1 MKTRM
6 ALATLFAAA
15 LLAAVPA
22 SYAAVGN
29 THSSMHAMFFHGDK
43 KVKFNL
49 SNQTGAPLE
58 LKVGDQVVTLQAG
71 QVMPCKLP
79 LGARVTTTAATDH
92 HPAGEV
98 IVEARVSRTGN
109 ALAQP
114 GDLFGRSGPIKP
126 GATGLRIT
134 IDQVM
139 PNR

>member
-1 MKTRM
+1 LAQKVAPSDTVFIFARAPAGPRM
-6 ALATLFAAA
+6 P
-15 LLAAVPA
+15 LAAMRIPA
-22 SYAAVGN
+22 SELPKEFTLDDAMGMAAGMKL
-29 THSSMHAMFFHGDK
+29 SS
-43 KVKFNL
+43 
-49 SNQTGAPLE
+49 
-58 LKVGDQVVTLQAG
+58 
-71 QVMPCKLP
+71 
-79 LGARVTTTAATDH
+79 
-92 HPAGEV
+92 AGEV

>member
-1 MKTRM
+1 MR
-6 ALATLFAAA
+6 
-15 LLAAVPA
+15 LAAMRIPA
-22 SYAAVGN
+22 GELPKEFTLDDAMGMAAVMKL
-29 THSSMHAMFFHGDK
+29 SS
-43 KVKFNL
+43 
-49 SNQTGAPLE
+49 
-58 LKVGDQVVTLQAG
+58 
-71 QVMPCKLP
+71 
-79 LGARVTTTAATDH
+79 
-92 HPAGEV
+92 AGEV